1 MSSPF
6 DKFAVLIL
14 FSAGCSAPHTP
25 HLPKSFVFGA
35 SKLDLPYEKLAFTL
49 GGILERRVVFAR
61 KKETPQAEDDTGYGI
76 PNNSNPIN
84 HPPQLDCVSHRCI
97 RQRNGTIYAL
107 MIYFN
112 NLQQFLGCFL
122 CTMPSRHHYHHPPA
136 QACPFTPSRPKLPSL
151 RKPLI
156 HRHRLGHRRRRAW
169 GIAWRERLGT
179 WGG

>member
-14 FSAGCSAPHTP
+14 FSPGCSAPHTP
-25 HLPKSFVFGA
+25 HLPKSCVFGA

-49 GGILERRVVFAR
+49 EGILERRVVFAR
-61 KKETPQAEDDTGYGI
+61 KKETPQAEEDTGYGI

-112 NLQQFLGCFL
+112 NYNNSWVAFYVQCHRGIIITTHQHR
-122 CTMPSRHHYHHPPA
+122 SVH
-136 QACPFTPSRPKLPSL
+136 L
-151 RKPLI
+151 RLLV
-156 HRHRLGHRRRRAW
+156 RNCRRS
-169 GIAWRERLGT
+169 GSH
-179 WGG
+179 